1 MITVTIIKNW
11 GAFQPGD
18 VIKVDPV
25 RGRQLI
31 NQELA
36 LEGHQAVNDVDVN
49 ESVAEL
55 EANESQSGS

>member
-1 MITVTIIKNW
+1 MITVTMIKNW

-18 VIKVDPV
+18 VIKVDPI

-36 LEGHQAVNDVDVN
+36 LEGHQDVNDVNVNDVI
-49 ESVAEL
+49 AEL
-55 EANESQSGS
+55 EANESQSSS